1 MSKDRPQERPEK
13 QTERDAQQEMRFD
26 ALDLMKEGAARG
38 DRSVQ
43 AGAAE
48 YAALLRDP
56 ERFAEAERKRE
67 EDFQSAMQALD
78 RGDAGPAQRLVKKND
93 QDIAV
98 ARRVIA
104 NLQEQVEEKA
114 LLC

>member
-1 MSKDRPQERPEK
+1 
-13 QTERDAQQEMRFD
+13 MRFD

-38 DRSVQ
+38 DRSVP

-67 EDFQSAMQALD
+67 EEFRAAMQALD
-78 RGDAGPAQRLVKKND
+78 RGDAGPAQKLYKSNEK
-93 QDIAV
+93 QIAV
-98 ARRVIA
+98 SRQHIA
-104 NLQEQVEEKA
+104 KLQELVEEKA